1 MEYGRYITGKIT
13 ITLKEKHKYVTISG
27 QTKYNWISQKKYH
40 RLCKVFKILNLCCT
54 FSIKQ
59 KTKHDKVNVKIY
71 QSRGDFFKLNV
82 KNIKKYYRQN
92 ITDKISQT
100 KYKKYHRQT
109 ITKYKKTSTVVMLIV

>member
-1 MEYGRYITGKIT
+1 MEYHRRNITDFVKF
-13 ITLKEKHKYVTISG
+13 
-27 QTKYNWISQKKYH
+27 
-40 RLCKVFKILNLCCT
+40 FKILNLCCT

-109 ITKYKKTSTVVMLIV
+109 ITKYKKPAQWSCSLYRKCNG